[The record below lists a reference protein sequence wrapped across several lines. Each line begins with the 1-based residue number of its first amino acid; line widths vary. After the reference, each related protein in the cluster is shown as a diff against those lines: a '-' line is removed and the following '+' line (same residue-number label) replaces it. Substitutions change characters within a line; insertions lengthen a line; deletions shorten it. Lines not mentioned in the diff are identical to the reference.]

1 MKLLHRLRS
10 AKNITSASPSF
21 RGSSAPAAA
30 VQRLPFK
37 VYVYELPLW
46 SNTKILKRNPWCT
59 ESAFGTE
66 QYIHQQ
72 FLNSRYNIRTH
83 DPNAAD
89 YFYVPIYATCLLYRD
104 FGFFDHYRYLVKEV
118 LNHIITA
125 HPYWNRTRGRDHI
138 WPFVHDFGGCLSW
151 LDNTDH
157 IYFNELR
164 NSIFLSHLGD
174 LAMGCFQSY
183 KDIVIPPMVTDT
195 TLYRDGQGGIDTD
208 PANRHIFAHF
218 RGTVNWYHGNRMKQL
233 YIEKGYS
240 KLYSHGVR
248 QGFAPWSRR
257 LFDSVMMGC
266 IPVIIADNIELPFE
280 QFLDYRSF
288 TVKVAEED
296 VSRLKEIL
304 VSIPP
309 EVIRQKQEM
318 LKKVWVHFTYQRPSR
333 TGDAF
338 HMILRKLSQ
347 LHQRLHPIGGDS
359 WQ

>member
-248 QGFAPWSRR
+248 QYVPTATRSMFSKSLGRTP
-257 LFDSVMMGC
+257 
-266 IPVIIADNIELPFE
+266 ELAASHCLRE
-280 QFLDYRSF
+280 FLS
-288 TVKVAEED
+288 
-296 VSRLKEIL
+296 
-304 VSIPP
+304 
-309 EVIRQKQEM
+309 
-318 LKKVWVHFTYQRPSR
+318 
-333 TGDAF
+333 
-338 HMILRKLSQ
+338 
-347 LHQRLHPIGGDS
+347 
-359 WQ
+359 